1 MTVSSDFRD
10 FEQLFD
16 DLNYRQAEETLR
28 QIINRLDLT
37 PRERQ
42 GLETELAGLEQLLHK
57 LTNQVVQIAVFGLV
71 GRGKSSLLNA
81 LVGQPVFATGPLH
94 GVTRD
99 RSSVLWQINSDRHA
113 VQRLSLGS
121 VELIDTPGI
130 DEINGETRAKL
141 AKEIASQ
148 ADLILFVVA
157 GDMTRVEHNALS
169 ELRQASKPILLVF
182 NKIDQYPPGDRQ
194 AIYAKIRDERV
205 KELLSPAEI
214 VMAAAS
220 PLTARVIQSPDGRIH
235 AELVPDKPQVEELK
249 LKILEILEREGKA
262 LIALNSML
270 FADALQERVIQ
281 RKMRIREG
289 RANELIWKAVLTQAI
304 AVAVNPVT
312 VVDVITT
319 AGIDVAMIVGLS
331 RLYGIDMNPQKA
343 FALLQKIALAMG
355 GVSLGELLANLGLG
369 SLKSL
374 LGISV
379 PATGGLSAGGYAAV
393 AMTQASIAGFSTYAI
408 AQITKEY
415 LAHGADWGG
424 QSPKAVVQRILNTL
438 DRESIIGRIRKELE
452 SKLHRQRKD

>member
-1 MTVSSDFRD
+1 MTVSSDFREFD
-10 FEQLFD
+10 QLFD
-16 DLNYRQAEETLR
+16 ELNYRQAEQTLR
-28 QIINRLDLT
+28 QILSKLDLS
-37 PRERQ
+37 PREKH
-42 GLETELAGLEQLLHK
+42 GLETELAGLEQALHK

-81 LVGQPVFATGPLH
+81 LVGEPVFVTGPLH

-99 RSSVLWQINSDRHA
+99 RASVLWQIDKESHGVR
-113 VQRLSLGS
+113 RLSLGS

-130 DEINGETRAKL
+130 DEINGEAQAKL
-141 AKEIASQ
+141 AVEIASQ

-157 GDMTRVEHNALS
+157 GDMTRVEYNALS

-182 NKIDQYPPGDRQ
+182 NKIDQYPPSDRE

-205 KELLSPAEI
+205 KELLTPAEI

-220 PLTARVIQSPDGRIH
+220 PLTARAVRTADGKIH
-235 AELVPDKPQVEELK
+235 AELVPDQPQVEELK

-289 RANELIWKAVLTQAI
+289 RANDLMWRAVLTQAI

-312 VVDVITT
+312 VIDAIT
-319 AGIDVAMIVGLS
+319 AAVIDVTMIVGLS

-343 FALLQKIALAMG
+343 FALLQKIAFAMG
-355 GVSLGELLANLGLG
+355 GISLGELLANLGLG

-374 LGISV
+374 LGISAPV
-379 PATGGLSAGGYAAV
+379 TGGLSVGGYAAV
-393 AMTQASIAGFSTYAI
+393 AITQATIAGFSTYAI

-415 LAHGADWGG
+415 LANGADWGG
-424 QSPKAVVQRILNTL
+424 QSPKSVVQRILNSL
-438 DRESIIGRIRKELE
+438 DKESIMGRIRKELE
-452 SKLHRQRKD
+452 SKLQGG